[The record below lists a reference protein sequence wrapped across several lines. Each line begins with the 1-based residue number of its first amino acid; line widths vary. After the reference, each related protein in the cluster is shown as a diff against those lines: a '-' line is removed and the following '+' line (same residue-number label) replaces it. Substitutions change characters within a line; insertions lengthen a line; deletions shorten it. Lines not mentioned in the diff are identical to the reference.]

1 MAGQDYVPIFRHG
14 PVVTC
19 IAGAAISA
27 QQLVQ
32 ISAGTLLLGGADN
45 QFEVSPPS
53 TGVITP
59 TVIPTTAA
67 TPAQC
72 GVAAQTVPS
81 GSPVTVYFGGVHTLS
96 TAGSI
101 TAEESVIA
109 AAGGGVAAYVSGTND
124 ASQIVGKAWSAN
136 ESGFVAVH
144 LFD

>member
-1 MAGQDYVPIFRHG
+1 MAGQDYVPIYRHG
-14 PVVTC
+14 PAVTC
-19 IAGAAISA
+19 TAGGAISA
-27 QQLVQ
+27 GQLVQ
-32 ISAGTLLLGGADN
+32 ISAGTLLLGGADT
-45 QFEVSPPS
+45 QFEVTPVA

-59 TVIPTTAA
+59 TVIATTAA
-67 TPAQC
+67 TASQC

-81 GSPVTVYFGGVHTLS
+81 GSPVTVYFGGVHTLA

-109 AAGGGVAAYVSGTND
+109 AASGGVAAYVSGTND
-124 ASQIVGKAWSAN
+124 ASLIVGKAWSAN